1 MQYSL
6 RTLTRPREIAD
17 ACSFGAVELCDGID
31 QDCNGVVDDG
41 ATDATTYF
49 ADVDGDGFG
58 DSAAPVTA
66 CDAPQG
72 TVADGTDCDDRDA
85 ALNPGALEADCTDP
99 VDYNCDG
106 STGYADAD
114 GDGVPAC
121 EDCDDTKADVHP
133 GAVESCNG
141 VDDNCDGATDE
152 AGAAGEQRFFA
163 DADGDGFGDV
173 FVDAMACAQPTGFV
187 VDATDCDD
195 TASAAHP
202 GGVEVCDTL
211 DNDCDGSIDDA
222 NANDATLWFAD
233 ADQDSYGEPGS
244 AVRACVAP
252 QGFVDRAQ
260 DCADND
266 PSAFPGGTEVCDGAD
281 NNCDG
286 VVDEGVTTTW
296 YGDGDGDGHGT
307 PSVKVNACAAPQGF
321 VSSKDDCA
329 DGDAAVHPGANEVCN
344 DIDDDCDQLLDD
356 ADASWDATTGVQSW
370 ADADG
375 DTFGDPATATSTCL
389 VPSGSVENGDDC
401 DDTDADVNPIAIE
414 IWYDGVDQDC
424 DNAHDDDKDGDG
436 HASDAH
442 GGDDTDD
449 EDAACWQN
457 CIPVKR
463 VFVTKASYT
472 GNLGGLVGADAKC
485 QTSANAA
492 GLPGTFKAWLSDNTG
507 SPSTRFTRPTNAK
520 YELVDGTVI
529 ATGWADLTDGT
540 IASAINLTE
549 YGVAP
554 VSTGIACWPFPAIA
568 WSNTNGNGAQ
578 ASSGSSCSNW
588 TSTSGGSY
596 WGSTTETSGGAWSAW
611 CNGGICSWT
620 AFLYC
625 FEQ

>member
-1 MQYSL
+1 M
-6 RTLTRPREIAD
+6 
-17 ACSFGAVELCDGID
+17 
-31 QDCNGVVDDG
+31 
-41 ATDATTYF
+41 
-49 ADVDGDGFG
+49 
-58 DSAAPVTA
+58 
-66 CDAPQG
+66 
-72 TVADGTDCDDRDA
+72 
-85 ALNPGALEADCTDP
+85 
-99 VDYNCDG
+99 
-106 STGYADAD
+106 
-114 GDGVPAC
+114 
-121 EDCDDTKADVHP
+121 
-133 GAVESCNG
+133 
-141 VDDNCDGATDE
+141 
-152 AGAAGEQRFFA
+152 
-163 DADGDGFGDV
+163 
-173 FVDAMACAQPTGFV
+173 